1 MHDLAYAISGGTV
14 PVTLDF
20 FTPASRVDTRMVDVG
35 GHALHVSRY
44 DGNGPEVLL
53 IHGIGSSS
61 RDFDPV
67 IDDLVQVMTP
77 VTVDLRGHG
86 ESDKPL
92 TGYHYDD
99 YVQDLKRLLTAL
111 RMDRPIILGHSLGGI
126 ITLWWAIRHP
136 EEARALIIEDS
147 PLRSGE
153 EFRPAFEGWITLNN
167 MPFEAVQAYYR
178 KENPHWPDHLVTAR
192 AWDITN
198 TASAVFPELMAASM
212 SNDGLDAT
220 DGMRNIGSPILFIH
234 GDRDR
239 GSMVHP
245 DDLAAMHQ
253 RLPSARLAHIPGGG
267 HSMHRGEMSA
277 QWVKIVKEYMGDIR

>member
-1 MHDLAYAISGGTV
+1 MHDLARRVSGGTL

-20 FTPASRVDTRMVDVG
+20 YTPASRVDARMVEVG
-35 GHALHVSRY
+35 DLSLHVSRY
-44 DGNGPEVLL
+44 DGHGPDVLL

-61 RDFDPV
+61 QDFAPV
-67 IDDLVQVMTP
+67 IDDLIKVMTP

-86 ESDKPL
+86 SSDKPA
-92 TGYHYDD
+92 TGYHYDN
-99 YVQDLKRLLTAL
+99 YVQDIERLLDVL
-111 RMDRPIILGHSLGGI
+111 GMDRPIILGHSLGGI
-126 ITLWWAIRHP
+126 ITLWWAIRHSNT
-136 EEARALIIEDS
+136 ARALIIEDS

-178 KENPHWPDHLVTAR
+178 KENPHWPEHLVTAR

-198 TASAVFPELMAASM
+198 TAPAVFPELMAASM

-220 DGMRNIGSPILFIH
+220 DGMRDITSPILFIH

-245 DDLAAMHQ
+245 DDLAAMPQ

-267 HSMHRGEMSA
+267 HSMHRNSA
-277 QWVKIVKEYMGDIR
+277 SEWLSLVTQFIGALP